1 MYSSRRSS
9 RSPSPSMAKTTNTNR
24 NRSRS
29 RSVSRKPKGNPR
41 HQDENGNMIDD
52 GPVDVLVTAID
63 TLPSEEWRARTLAF
77 ESLIESLPD
86 PSNYNPTSYTP
97 WFKSSPTLRRL
108 HRPISALLLDGRS
121 TVVKHT
127 CQHLAYLVQ
136 RVSYLSPQNSDMCK
150 YLLKDLL
157 PTILSL
163 HGQTV
168 NLIRGYTLEMMTVVI
183 SACRFKSG
191 LPVLLERLRKD
202 KSRDVREACIRYL
215 RLILR
220 HWTQDSALSFGP
232 DGEPK
237 KQSEGYLTS
246 SICVHIGNGLARAL
260 MDPSQVVRV
269 EAKNTFELFRLKYP
283 DTWNHIVQKKDGI
296 LSKDA
301 RLRKSIMNAAIKAD
315 SEGKRGLTDYS
326 SNYDGDDLEA
336 SSVKSS
342 DSRESNRSAKSA
354 NSWTSMGSFA
364 SKNSMRSGYTTG
376 SRRPNMKGAGGTNSS
391 IRSSSRGRS
400 TTGIRGPPVRMQSGN
415 TRASSITRRNGGLTR
430 QDTVKSSNS
439 LSSRNRIPTGQN
451 TPMKSPTRTRT
462 GASAANKETE
472 EEAATKIQAL
482 VRGSSSRSVDSE
494 SSSKNLA
501 DRDENKDSSNITLL
515 DARLQSSTLLKER
528 LQAGSDSSNPD
539 LPQANGANGH
549 AASGSTAS
557 SGTGENIIIAN
568 QLLAAHKSYI
578 DELMENLRKEMNCVR
593 EFESKLTKANSTNSM
608 KGGEDD
614 NGSSNSSAAASI
626 TEDAVMEYFEKVY
639 GYLEK
644 ATENSDNLRKAIEKV
659 SRAESQ

>member
-1 MYSSRRSS
+1 
-9 RSPSPSMAKTTNTNR
+9 
-24 NRSRS
+24 
-29 RSVSRKPKGNPR
+29 
-41 HQDENGNMIDD
+41 MIDD
-52 GPVDVLVTAID
+52 GPVDALVTAID
-63 TLPSEEWRARTLAF
+63 TLPGEEWRARTLGF

-86 PSNYNPTSYTP
+86 PSTYVTTTYTP

-136 RVSYLSPQNSDMCK
+136 RVSYLSPSNSDMCK

-220 HWTQDSALSFGP
+220 HWTQDSALTFGP

-237 KQSEGYLTS
+237 KQLTEGYLTS

-269 EAKNTFELFRLKYP
+269 EARNTFELFRLKYP
-283 DTWNHIVQKKDGI
+283 ETWNHIVQKKDGI

-315 SEGKRGLTDYS
+315 SEGKRGLIDYS
-326 SNYDGDDLEA
+326 SQYNGGGDNGGAGAAGGDDFEGA
-336 SSVKSS
+336 SVKSS
-342 DSRESNRSAKSA
+342 DSRESNRSNRSG
-354 NSWTSMGSFA
+354 NSWNSIGSFA

-376 SRRPNMKGAGGTNSS
+376 SRRINPNMKAGGGGGANGNGTASS

-400 TTGIRGPPVRMQSGN
+400 TTGIRGPPVRMQSGSGGSAS
-415 TRASSITRRNGGLTR
+415 TRSSSVTRRNGGMIR
-430 QDTVKSSNS
+430 QDTLKSSNS
-439 LSSRNRIPTGQN
+439 SSSRNRIPTGN
-451 TPMKSPTRTRT
+451 GHSTPSKSPTRHRIE
-462 GASAANKETE
+462 SAAAAKFAE
-472 EEAATKIQAL
+472 EEASSKIQEL
-482 VRGSSSRSVDSE
+482 ERTSSVSPEPVSLKIEDLE
-494 SSSKNLA
+494 
-501 DRDENKDSSNITLL
+501 ENTDSSNIN
-515 DARLQSSTLLKER
+515 DARLQSSTALKER
-528 LQAGSDSSNPD
+528 LQSADSSTGAGASPN
-539 LPQANGANGH
+539 QANGTNGDG
-549 AASGSTAS
+549 SGSGGSTAS
-557 SGTGENIIIAN
+557 NENVIIAN
-568 QLLAAHKSYI
+568 QLLAAHKTYI

-593 EFESKLTKANSTNSM
+593 EFESKLAKASSTSSM
-608 KGGEDD
+608 KVEDTGE
-614 NGSSNSSAAASI
+614 NSSQLSSTVASATVV
-626 TEDAVMEYFEKVY
+626 TEDAVMDYFEKVY

-644 ATENSDNLRKAIEKV
+644 ANENGKNLRKAIEKV
-659 SRAESQ
+659 SRAEGQ